1 MKHAIWGFFMV
12 LVALIII
19 LIIMT
24 VTGRM
29 QRNTEV
35 NSTISEA
42 VEQSVNAVM
51 NNKAYTIDDKD
62 EFVADVLQNLL
73 NTYENDADITIKIAT
88 ADKEKGLLGIKVIE
102 TFEKPNHGITEDSY
116 EKIVLLETDEGE
128 STYNITFVT
137 EDGSIFQK
145 TSVNGGEV
153 IILPNTKP
161 EGCTGWAK
169 LNSDGSTTRLTD
181 DQINTMIAGEDLSF
195 VAVP

>member
-24 VTGRM
+24 ITGRM

-102 TFEKPNHGITEDSY
+102 TFKKPNHGITEDSY
-116 EKIVLLETDEGE
+116 EKVVLLEATKEQ
-128 STYNITFVT
+128 STYTVMFFT

-145 TSVNGGEV
+145 ASMNGGETV
-153 IILPNTKP
+153 ILPTMKP
-161 EGCTGWAK
+161 EGYTGWGK
-169 LNSDGSTTRLTD
+169 LNNDGSVTRLTD
-181 DQINTMIAGEDLSF
+181 DQISEIVVGEDLSF